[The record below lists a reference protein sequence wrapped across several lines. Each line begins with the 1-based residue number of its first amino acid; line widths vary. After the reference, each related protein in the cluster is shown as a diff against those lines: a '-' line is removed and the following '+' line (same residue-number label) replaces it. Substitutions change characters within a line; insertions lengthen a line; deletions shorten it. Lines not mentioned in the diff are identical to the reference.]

1 MPVLPFVGGVRQTQ
15 ASHHHH
21 LTLNMRQGA
30 YLDLH
35 TQYAGVGGLKCLHLN
50 AGTLLCHDCTSKVEQ
65 CRKLQLVQAPV
76 YAQLEYRD
84 MRKCASPLNN
94 HALCTRQVPDWP
106 LRTTAAQKGAGSQ
119 KKGGS
124 PEATNPREKIA
135 RSTARQGPSTHCPKR
150 MYKTTLGVSHFPVE
164 NAA

>member
-1 MPVLPFVGGVRQTQ
+1 
-15 ASHHHH
+15 
-21 LTLNMRQGA
+21 MRQGA

-50 AGTLLCHDCTSKVEQ
+50 AGTMLRHDCTSKVEQ

-84 MRKCASPLNN
+84 MRKCASPLTN

-106 LRTTAAQKGAGSQ
+106 LRTTAAQKG
-119 KKGGS
+119 GGLTEKRWQS
-124 PEATNPREKIA
+124 RSNKSPREDSQVYSKA
-135 RSTARQGPSTHCPKR
+135 GPFHALSKKNVQDHVRSESFPS
-150 MYKTTLGVSHFPVE
+150 
-164 NAA
+164 